1 MSHKEKAL
9 MDCFLLWF
17 CKMPPPPNHHLC
29 LCSALQRI
37 ATILVFKE
45 KSAGSNLCNTNFY
58 FTSLSLQV
66 FWHSS
71 FLQFSSSVARSTLQ
85 FDKSAPKSP
94 ITLNIQLAFS
104 FGLILKKVCCCWKL
118 NSVWAPR
125 FACFSKLDFRLL
137 FACLPWFSKSTP
149 SSTGCSSVSY
159 RAFFD
164 ENFL

>member
-1 MSHKEKAL
+1 MFCGFWRPLFYAENGTLTLITWMIYDLPWGNVSFFFSTFQTLCQMCKLDSNMQPSSSAARFPCLTEQEKAL

-66 FWHSS
+66 FLT
-71 FLQFSSSVARSTLQ
+71 FKFFA
-85 FDKSAPKSP
+85 
-94 ITLNIQLAFS
+94 
-104 FGLILKKVCCCWKL
+104 ILFVKW
-118 NSVWAPR
+118 
-125 FACFSKLDFRLL
+125 FR
-137 FACLPWFSKSTP
+137 
-149 SSTGCSSVSY
+149 
-159 RAFFD
+159 
-164 ENFL
+164 